1 MKPMNNRKNEH
12 VSLAEKFAK
21 ETRKSDFDSFRF
33 VHHSFPEMSVADA
46 NLSTSFATL
55 DMDSPFYINAIT
67 GGSSW
72 TKKVNEKLAVVA
84 RETGIAMATGSI
96 SAALKDPSVKDSFTI
111 VRETNPNGKIFANLG
126 AGQTLENAKKAIDL
140 IQADALQIHI
150 NSPQEIIMPE
160 GDRDFSNWLTD
171 LEEIVQQVAVPVI
184 VKEVGFGMSRET
196 IQQLTAIGVK
206 TIDISG
212 QGGTNFAQIENYR
225 RTSEKFDYLED
236 WGQST
241 VISLIEAQPFIDKVE
256 ILASGGI
263 RNPLDIV
270 KSLSLG
276 ARAVGISGLFLHMAL
291 RDGVEATILEVTA
304 WKKQLASIMALLGK
318 KSINDLNQTD
328 VILLGEVKDWCDVRN
343 IDASFFANRSSQNR

>member
-21 ETRKSDFDSFRF
+21 ENRKSDFDSFRF
-33 VHHSFPEMSVADA
+33 VHHSFPEMKVSDA
-46 NLSTSFATL
+46 TLSTSFATL
-55 DMDSPFYINAIT
+55 DMAFPFYINAIT
-67 GGSSW
+67 GGSPW
-72 TKKVNEKLAVVA
+72 TKKVNEKLALIA

-96 SAALKDPSVKDSFTI
+96 SAALKDPTVKDSFTI
-111 VRETNPNGKIFANLG
+111 VREINPTGKVFANLG
-126 AGQTLENAKKAIDL
+126 TGQTLENAKKAVEL
-140 IQADALQIHI
+140 VQADALQIHV
-150 NSPQEIIMPE
+150 NSPQEIVMPE
-160 GDRDFSNWLTD
+160 GDRDFSNWLTE
-171 LEEIVQQVAVPVI
+171 LEKIVYHVSVPVI

-196 IQQLTAIGVK
+196 IQQLTSIGVQ

-225 RTSEKFDYLED
+225 RDSDKYDYLEG

-241 VISLIEAQPFIDKVE
+241 VISLVEAQPYVNQVE

-263 RNPLDIV
+263 RNPLDII

-291 RDGVEATILEVTA
+291 RDGVETTILEIEA
-304 WKKQLASIMALLGK
+304 WKKQLVSIMTLLGK
-318 KSINDLNQTD
+318 KSIKDLTQTD
-328 VILLGEVKDWCDVRN
+328 VILLGDVKDWCDARH
-343 IDASFFANRSSQNR
+343 IDASLFANRSSIK

>member
-33 VHHSFPEMSVADA
+33 VHHSFPEMKVADA
-46 NLSTSFATL
+46 ALSTSFATL
-55 DMDSPFYINAIT
+55 DMAFPFYINAIT
-67 GGSSW
+67 GGSPW
-72 TKKVNEKLAVVA
+72 TKKVNEKLALIA

-111 VRETNPNGKIFANLG
+111 VREINPTGKVFANLG
-126 AGQTLENAKKAIDL
+126 TGQTLENAKKAVEL
-140 IQADALQIHI
+140 IQADALQIHV
-150 NSPQEIIMPE
+150 NSPQEIVIPE
-160 GDRDFSNWLTD
+160 GDRDFSNWLTE
-171 LEEIVQQVAVPVI
+171 LEKIVQNVSVPVI

-196 IQQLTAIGVK
+196 IQQLTSIGVQ

-225 RTSEKFDYLED
+225 RDSDKYDYLEG

-241 VISLIEAQPFIDKVE
+241 VISLVEAQPYVNQVE

-263 RNPLDIV
+263 RNPLDII

-276 ARAVGISGLFLHMAL
+276 ARAVGLSGLFLHMAL
-291 RDGVEATILEVTA
+291 RDGVETTILEIEA
-304 WKKQLASIMALLGK
+304 WKKQLASIMTLLGK
-318 KSINDLNQTD
+318 NQSKT
-328 VILLGEVKDWCDVRN
+328 
-343 IDASFFANRSSQNR
+343 

>member
-21 ETRKSDFDSFRF
+21 DARKSDFDSFRF

-46 NLSTSFATL
+46 SLSTSFATL
-55 DMDSPFYINAIT
+55 DMEFPFYINAIT
-67 GGSSW
+67 GGSTW
-72 TKKVNEKLAVVA
+72 TKKVNEKLALIA

-96 SAALKDPSVKDSFTI
+96 SAALKDPTVKDSFTI
-111 VRETNPNGKIFANLG
+111 VRETNPTGKIFANLG
-126 AGQTLENAKKAIDL
+126 TGQTLENAKKAIDL
-140 IQADALQIHI
+140 IQADALQIHV
-150 NSPQEIIMPE
+150 NSPQEIVMPE
-160 GDRDFSNWLTD
+160 GDRDFSNWLTE
-171 LEEIVQQVAVPVI
+171 LEKIVQNVSVPVI

-196 IQQLTAIGVK
+196 IKQLSSIGVK

-225 RTSEKFDYLED
+225 RENEKLDYLEG

-241 VISLIEAQPFIDKVE
+241 VISLLEAQPFIGQVE
-256 ILASGGI
+256 LLASGGI

-291 RDGVEATILEVTA
+291 REGVEATVLEVNA
-304 WKKQLASIMALLGK
+304 WKNQIASIMTLLGK
-318 KSINDLNQTD
+318 KSISELTSTD
-328 VILLGEVKDWCDVRN
+328 IILLGEVKDWCDLRH
-343 IDASFFANRSSQNR
+343 IDASSFANRSSFR

>member
-21 ETRKSDFDSFRF
+21 ETKKSDFDSFRF

-46 NLSTSFATL
+46 DISTSFATL
-55 DMDSPFYINAIT
+55 DMEQPFYINAIT
-67 GGSSW
+67 GGSTW
-72 TKKVNEKLAVVA
+72 TKKVNEKLALIA
-84 RETGIAMATGSI
+84 RETGLAMATGSI

-111 VRETNPNGKIFANLG
+111 VRDINPNGKVFANLG
-126 AGQTLENAKKAIDL
+126 AGQTVEAAKKAVDL

-150 NSPQEIIMPE
+150 NSPQEIVMPE
-160 GDRDFSNWLTD
+160 GDRDFSNWFTE
-171 LEEIVQQVAVPVI
+171 LEKIVQHISVPVI

-196 IQQLTAIGVK
+196 IRQLSSIGVK

-225 RTSEKFDYLED
+225 RDSEKLDYLED

-241 VISLIEAQPFIDKVE
+241 VISLLEAQPFLNTIE
-256 ILASGGI
+256 LLASGGI

-291 RDGVEATILEVTA
+291 REGIDTTILEVIA
-304 WKKQLASIMALLGK
+304 WKKQIASIMTLLGK
-318 KSINDLNQTD
+318 KSVKDLSETD
-328 VILLGEVKDWCDVRN
+328 IILLGEVKDWCDVRN
-343 IDASFFANRSSQNR
+343 IDASSFANRSSQSY